1 MKKVLIIITT
11 LLGVYNLTA
20 QVLYTDNFDN
30 YNLGN
35 LGTDV
40 TGKTPGQWGW
50 YTGSF
55 NTQANSMFTIV
66 NETGRGKV
74 FEISTGLTDR
84 EYLAAWKRNLHTFMA
99 NRSAGNDVIM
109 FEVDFY
115 TGPKHAVNGG
125 GGSAGLRIYSVGDPT
140 SLTNP
145 PEYLLNGTFDKT
157 KGFSDID
164 PNQNPHFNTWI
175 KYVFYFDY
183 PNKKAYIHFPFFN
196 VVTSYDFLDHV
207 ASANLIQ
214 EYPISSIVLDVTVS
228 KSANDPQFYTRN
240 RYDNLKITAINA
252 VPPNIIALSTSE
264 QLAEKFNLYPN
275 PANSVVNITNAEN
288 MRVQQVTIYDV
299 AGKQLSTQNFNNEAE
314 IQLNVEN
321 LASGTYMLHLQT
333 KQGTAV
339 KKLVKK

>member
-1 MKKVLIIITT
+1 MKKYLLVLITV
-11 LLGVYNLTA
+11 LGFNCIYS
-20 QVLYTDNFDN
+20 QVLYTENFDN

-50 YTGSF
+50 YTSSF
-55 NTQANSMFTIV
+55 RTQANSLFTIV

-109 FEVDFY
+109 FEMDFY

-125 GGSAGLRIYSVGDPT
+125 GDAGLRIYSVGDPT

-196 VVTSYDFLDHV
+196 VVTSYDFLEYV
-207 ASANLIQ
+207 TSANLIQ
-214 EYPISSIVLDVTVS
+214 EYPISSIVLYVNVS
-228 KSANDPQFYTRN
+228 NGANDPQFYTRN

-264 QLAEKFNLYPN
+264 QLSTKFNLYPN

-288 MRVQQVTIYDV
+288 MVVEQVTIYDI